1 MCSSLGEG
9 TFRYLQTRTVC
20 ALSGSPGYALC
31 VNNGCVCKYRGS
43 HSHTEHTAGP
53 RSFKN
58 QTKPTNKIPARNDC
72 GRGRVRSLSEV
83 TLGTARYS
91 LVLQQS
97 GAGLDPVRFTNRKAG
112 MFSR

>member
-9 TFRYLQTRTVC
+9 TFVICGHTRVC
-20 ALSGSPGYALC
+20 ALSGSSVYALC
-31 VNNGCVCKYRGS
+31 VNNGD
-43 HSHTEHTAGP
+43 
-53 RSFKN
+53 
-58 QTKPTNKIPARNDC
+58 PTVTPNTP
-72 GRGRVRSLSEV
+72 RGRVHLKTKPNQQTKYPHGTTAVGAGSRSLSEV